1 MLRSVKSAVAG
12 ICIVVLMAVFFAP
25 TAQAAEY
32 DKPIK
37 IGWTAW
43 SDAEATTKLARQILE
58 EKMGYDVELVMSDIG
73 VQYQGLKGGDIDI
86 MLMSWLPV
94 THQNYWNK
102 YAKDVVNLGP
112 LYTRAKLGWV
122 VPDYVPED
130 KVSSIADLTDP
141 EVAEKMNKRVTGI
154 DPGAGLMQA
163 SEKAMDVYGLSDAGY
178 QLLSSSGAG
187 MTAALAR
194 ATKKE
199 DWIVVTGWS
208 PHWKFA
214 KWNLRYIAD
223 PEGTLGGRERIHAL
237 ARKGFYQDVPYEV
250 FEFFTRMF
258 VPLDEL
264 EAVMLEANQSSY
276 EEAVN
281 KYIDANPKRVQYW
294 MTGEFK

>member
-1 MLRSVKSAVAG
+1 MLHSLKKTATVLCVVA
-12 ICIVVLMAVFFAP
+12 LLAVFFAP
-25 TAQAAEY
+25 VAQAQDY

-43 SDAEATTKLARQILE
+43 SDAEAITKIAKQILE

-73 VQYQGLKGGDIDI
+73 VQYQALKGGDIDI

-94 THQNYWNK
+94 THQNYWKK
-102 YAKDVVNLGP
+102 YANDVVNLGP

-130 KVSSIADLTDP
+130 KVNSIDDLADAD
-141 EVAEKMNKRVTGI
+141 VAAKLENQITGI

-163 SEKAMDVYGLSDAGY
+163 SEKAMKEYGLTDAGY
-178 QLLSSSGAG
+178 ELISSSGAG

-194 ATKKE
+194 AVKNE

-214 KWNLRYIAD
+214 KWDLRYLDD
-223 PEGTLGGRERIHAL
+223 PKGTLGGRERIHAL
-237 ARKGFYQDVPYEV
+237 ARKGFYQEVPYEV
-250 FEFFTRMF
+250 FEFFTRMYM
-258 VPLDEL
+258 PLSEL
-264 EAVMLEANQSSY
+264 EAVMLEANNSSY
-276 EEAVN
+276 EKACA
-281 KYIDANPKRVQYW
+281 KYIEENPERVNYW
-294 MTGEFK
+294 MTGQFE

>member
-1 MLRSVKSAVAG
+1 MLHSLKKTATVL
-12 ICIVVLMAVFFAP
+12 CIFALLAVFCAP
-25 TAQAAEY
+25 VAQAQ
-32 DKPIK
+32 DSSQPIK

-43 SDAEATTKLARQILE
+43 SDAEAITKMAKQILE

-94 THQNYWNK
+94 THQNYWEK
-102 YAKDVVNLGP
+102 YANDVVNLGP

-122 VPDYVPED
+122 VPEYVPED
-130 KVSSIADLTDP
+130 KVSSISDLNDP
-141 EVAEKMNKRVTGI
+141 EIAKKFDEEIIGI

-178 QLLSSSGAG
+178 DLVSSSGSG

-199 DWIVVTGWS
+199 DWIVATGWS

-214 KWNLRYIAD
+214 KWDLRYLED

-237 ARKGFYQDVPYEV
+237 ARKDFYQDVPYEV
-250 FEFFTRMF
+250 FEFFTRMYM
-258 VPLDEL
+258 PLSEL
-264 EAVMLEANQSSY
+264 EAVMLEANDTSY
-276 EEAVN
+276 EKACS
-281 KYIDANPKRVQYW
+281 KYIKENPKRVHYW